1 MEEGRRKGPVTRRER
16 GSGGSSTAL
25 FVPRQTTQTTGRG
38 VQPDHDYFKQW
49 ATSENAH
56 SGDGGLT
63 VNETLEKVVAHHMQ

>member
-1 MEEGRRKGPVTRRER
+1 MRPVTMRES
-16 GSGGSSTAL
+16 GSGVISSTL
-25 FVPRQTTQTTGRG
+25 FVAEQTMKSTGRG

-63 VNETLEKVVAHHMQ
+63 VNETLAKVVAHHMQ